1 MAEQLTAKPMHVET
15 LKSGERVIIDPAL
28 TTQRMFMYF
37 YLFINIGS
45 IIGQI
50 TMVYAERYVGFW
62 LSFTLPTIMFA
73 LCPFVLLVFR
83 RNYKI
88 HEPTGSVLGKAVQ
101 LVKFALKDKVSWNPS
116 RTYVNS
122 PIIIEEY

>member
-15 LKSGERVIIDPAL
+15 IGSGERVIIDPAL

-45 IIGQI
+45 IVGQI

-62 LSFTLPTIMFA
+62 LSFTLPTFMFL
-73 LCPFVLLVFR
+73 LCPAVLLIFHKKYHIR
-83 RNYKI
+83 P
-88 HEPTGSVLGKAVQ
+88 PTESVLGKSVQ
-101 LVKFALKDKVSWNPS
+101 LIKYACRGKISANPS
-116 RTYVNS
+116 RTCVACS
-122 PIIIEEY
+122 RTS

>member
-1 MAEQLTAKPMHVET
+1 MHVET
-15 LKSGERVIIDPAL
+15 LRSGERVIIDPAL

-62 LSFTLPTIMFA
+62 LSFTLPTFMFC
-73 LCPFVLLVFR
+73 LCPLVLVVFR
-83 RNYKI
+83 KKYTTRP
-88 HEPTGSVLGKAVQ
+88 PTGSVLGKSVQ
-101 LVKFALKDKVSWNPS
+101 LIRFALKGKTSWNPNK
-116 RTYVNS
+116 T
-122 PIIIEEY
+122 

>member
-15 LKSGERVIIDPAL
+15 LRSGERVIIDPAL

-62 LSFTLPTIMFA
+62 LSFTLPTFMFC
-73 LCPFVLLVFR
+73 LCPLVLVVFR
-83 RNYKI
+83 KKYTTRP
-88 HEPTGSVLGKAVQ
+88 PTGSVLGKSVQ
-101 LVKFALKDKVSWNPS
+101 LIRFALKGKTSWNPNK
-116 RTYVNS
+116 T
-122 PIIIEEY
+122 